1 MIDGRLFETEN
12 YYLSAIDYEK
22 DPEIDSQYSLNLR
35 YARYWSD
42 GFPKPLSKH
51 EFKKKY
57 EKVEKRVEET
67 GRVIHFTIRTKAD
80 HLLIGFVRI
89 NVMWNHAVG
98 WMVIAI
104 GNQDHT
110 EKAPRELMPLILK
123 YSFHE
128 LNLFRLEVDV
138 PEFDPLLKVVLEE
151 YGFKLDGT
159 NRGVLYFDNQYWNEF
174 LFGILKPEW
183 QKMQEEKDNA

>member
-1 MIDGRLFETEN
+1 
-12 YYLSAIDYEK
+12 
-22 DPEIDSQYSLNLR
+22 
-35 YARYWSD
+35 
-42 GFPKPLSKH
+42 
-51 EFKKKY
+51 
-57 EKVEKRVEET
+57 
-67 GRVIHFTIRTKAD
+67 
-80 HLLIGFVRI
+80 
-89 NVMWNHAVG
+89 MWNHAVG
-98 WMVIAI
+98 WMVLAI

-123 YSFHE
+123 FSFHE

-159 NRGVLYFDNQYWNEF
+159 NRGVLYFDNRYWNEF